1 MEVLYNIRRWESEIA
16 KGRLDRERERERERY
31 KDNRLP
37 KQNNVVWNHGGY
49 VQLVISGT
57 GEAGGTGNKG
67 RNEGEFTLK
76 EKKHENTGVKKF

>member
-37 KQNNVVWNHGGY
+37 KQNNVVWNHGG
-49 VQLVISGT
+49 
-57 GEAGGTGNKG
+57 
-67 RNEGEFTLK
+67 
-76 EKKHENTGVKKF
+76 